1 MATNDND
8 LAWILI
14 PEDKICES
22 IKMQQNN
29 SKLNI
34 LAIGTTRT
42 RMLLITNDY
51 YVYDLPVDS
60 MDTVNNK
67 LNLLEMPKPITE
79 KYPHLYQDKRFQY
92 MKSSN
97 LIYTSFIMTDANSEW
112 ICITTWT
119 KQTMKRGVNYD
130 MKNAITYY
138 GWKILEVKEMIIIST
153 TEQCKLYGI
162 KINGNLKIA
171 DVKCEERDSKIIRHV
186 EYLGTDEL
194 INSLCYH
201 KTDTQMI
208 TIEYD
213 ECGSKNPVQW
223 PILNGF
229 VAGRKFYL
237 LGKHFIYI
245 FSEDAYYK
253 KGQPYPVTKL
263 DYNSFINCIST
274 IQPKSSKII
283 SYPLL
288 NKILNWITITII
300 ILSLILMQIWFS
312 IIGTFCRRRHRGRS
326 ATTTTTTTVTDKPSS
341 SSSSSSVLQQQPQ
354 EKTECSKILPMSS
367 AYCSSYPMTDV
378 KSIRSTSQQQQ
389 VPFSCIQNT
398 TKLNTSVDGGGGG
411 GVGGNSSCNGG
422 ALESGISSTDIS
434 SSSLSKI
441 CESIRKR
448 DGNKLNIFAIGT
460 TQTRLLLITND
471 LYVYDLP
478 IKTMDTN
485 IDVLNFYIKSD
496 TMAEKYPILYRNETF
511 QKLMKQNQIYNSFI
525 MTDANSEWIC
535 MTTKQTESIVNGINY
550 DLKHSHVYDGWTII
564 KGNVE
569 IADMLCEEVNYVNR
583 QHDDMLRVSPF
594 LKLCYDKTDREKII
608 SEKFQCQSGNPV
620 QWPILK
626 GFLVGG
632 KFYLFGE
639 HFIYI
644 ITENVFVHRNHP
656 YPVTKIDYNSFFN
669 CPGTIQPIPSK
680 IMSYSCNRRR
690 STTTNVTDR
699 PPSSSLSKQ
708 QDKSKCSSS
717 SLKEQSKNPST
728 KILSTPSF
736 SFSSSSKADIKSLE
750 PKSQQQQ
757 QQQSSKP
764 QNVTKLERKIS
775 TTMISRCSSGSSIG
789 GGGFSSSTSEIGSR
803 ISSNNLSSSSVGNC
817 STNDSRLKDGKN
829 SIAPSSTSSL
839 HDKTKSKKYDD
850 DNKMTTTAQPKD
862 ETCETLHNHNGA
874 KLNILAVGRTPT
886 RMLLITMDFYV
897 YDVPIDSID
906 TAINKLYLRTKPIP
920 MSEKYP
926 VLFNDQRFQQIKDV
940 IFNSF
945 IMTDADS
952 EWICITTKSSE
963 TRYSGINYDIKDP
976 NVYYGWKFFDYWREV
991 LISTIETCIYY
1002 ALRHNQGNLEITRYQ
1017 CRGGDRIRTRPRIIR
1032 LMSFRPICFDS
1043 TGQKITVER
1052 HRCRSANPVRW
1063 PVLKGFTDGGK
1074 FYLFGQYYIYIFDE
1088 NVFREQGSSYPVT
1101 KRSYDSFFNCAGY
1114 IPAGQVSRSR
1124 AVSCTTAVSGRSMP
1138 ATVRTGFNHRASSNN
1153 PSNRFKS
1160 LTPRIQSS
1168 RNR

>member
-1 MATNDND
+1 MMMKFNHWTFIIVEIILMTMMMTIIASEIQTATNDND

-274 IQPKSSKII
+274 IQPKSSKIM

-341 SSSSSSVLQQQPQ
+341 SSSSSSVLQKQPQ

-411 GVGGNSSCNGG
+411 FGGNSSCNGG

-434 SSSLSKI
+434 SSSLSK
-441 CESIRKR
+441 
-448 DGNKLNIFAIGT
+448 T
-460 TQTRLLLITND
+460 
-471 LYVYDLP
+471 
-478 IKTMDTN
+478 
-485 IDVLNFYIKSD
+485 
-496 TMAEKYPILYRNETF
+496 
-511 QKLMKQNQIYNSFI
+511 
-525 MTDANSEWIC
+525 
-535 MTTKQTESIVNGINY
+535 
-550 DLKHSHVYDGWTII
+550 
-564 KGNVE
+564 
-569 IADMLCEEVNYVNR
+569 
-583 QHDDMLRVSPF
+583 
-594 LKLCYDKTDREKII
+594 
-608 SEKFQCQSGNPV
+608 
-620 QWPILK
+620 
-626 GFLVGG
+626 
-632 KFYLFGE
+632 
-639 HFIYI
+639 
-644 ITENVFVHRNHP
+644 
-656 YPVTKIDYNSFFN
+656 
-669 CPGTIQPIPSK
+669 
-680 IMSYSCNRRR
+680 
-690 STTTNVTDR
+690 
-699 PPSSSLSKQ
+699 
-708 QDKSKCSSS
+708 
-717 SLKEQSKNPST
+717 
-728 KILSTPSF
+728 
-736 SFSSSSKADIKSLE
+736 
-750 PKSQQQQ
+750 
-757 QQQSSKP
+757 
-764 QNVTKLERKIS
+764 
-775 TTMISRCSSGSSIG
+775 
-789 GGGFSSSTSEIGSR
+789 
-803 ISSNNLSSSSVGNC
+803 
-817 STNDSRLKDGKN
+817 
-829 SIAPSSTSSL
+829 
-839 HDKTKSKKYDD
+839 
-850 DNKMTTTAQPKD
+850 
-862 ETCETLHNHNGA
+862 
-874 KLNILAVGRTPT
+874 
-886 RMLLITMDFYV
+886 
-897 YDVPIDSID
+897 
-906 TAINKLYLRTKPIP
+906 
-920 MSEKYP
+920 
-926 VLFNDQRFQQIKDV
+926 
-940 IFNSF
+940 
-945 IMTDADS
+945 
-952 EWICITTKSSE
+952 
-963 TRYSGINYDIKDP
+963 
-976 NVYYGWKFFDYWREV
+976 
-991 LISTIETCIYY
+991 
-1002 ALRHNQGNLEITRYQ
+1002 
-1017 CRGGDRIRTRPRIIR
+1017 
-1032 LMSFRPICFDS
+1032 
-1043 TGQKITVER
+1043 
-1052 HRCRSANPVRW
+1052 
-1063 PVLKGFTDGGK
+1063 
-1074 FYLFGQYYIYIFDE
+1074 
-1088 NVFREQGSSYPVT
+1088 
-1101 KRSYDSFFNCAGY
+1101 
-1114 IPAGQVSRSR
+1114 
-1124 AVSCTTAVSGRSMP
+1124 
-1138 ATVRTGFNHRASSNN
+1138 
-1153 PSNRFKS
+1153 
-1160 LTPRIQSS
+1160 
-1168 RNR
+1168 